1 MPNFG
6 NFEVPRK
13 CYSDI
18 DDMDKS
24 NCKTTTTQTL
34 QATIPLLRHLWTKGI
49 WENGNKLLQFLVTL
63 IIKVILKKVSWKCR
77 HQHFNYWVLRLH
89 GKTIQLYSATLGL
102 NQEVQPKCREIPT
115 RKRNKEICTSLS
127 GAEQWDR
134 FVKKKTR
141 NEFSRSF
148 SLVLH
153 GKSNQKDRSG
163 KTAKKCRIVF
173 DCARRSQSCTK
184 QLIPKWEANIDI

>member
-115 RKRNKEICTSLS
+115 RKRKLYLS
-127 GAEQWDR
+127 KWSSTMISVCQ
-134 FVKKKTR
+134 KKKQEMSWLEIFLLFCTWR
-141 NEFSRSF
+141 
-148 SLVLH
+148 
-153 GKSNQKDRSG
+153 KKNQKDISG
-163 KTAKKCRIVF
+163 KTAKK
-173 DCARRSQSCTK
+173 S
-184 QLIPKWEANIDI
+184 